1 MSLNTVTLSD
11 PLSSFGAVQMC
22 KILYG
27 FGVSNA
33 DFVTLPSM
41 LDAFSFAS
49 IYWFWKFDQCEL
61 LLY

>member
-49 IYWFWKFDQCEL
+49 IYWF
-61 LLY
+61 